1 MYVWSKRIVIGL
13 LAAFV
18 LGLVVFLTQG
28 QLGEDGALKMLT
40 TSWIILNY
48 VGLVLWIFVWMI
60 DQTRMRGKNVWVWL
74 LPFLLA
80 PLPTLMALILF
91 QIEPEILMICRV
103 SAASAVSAS
112 NQFIQVNI
120 RNQTL
125 LRRLKTE
132 DYFFNT
138 HFS

>member
-1 MYVWSKRIVIGL
+1 MYVWSKRLVFGL

-28 QLGEDGALKMLT
+28 QLGEESVLNMHLT
-40 TSWIILNY
+40 RWIILNY
-48 VGLVLWIFVWMI
+48 VGLVLWVFVWMI

-91 QIEPEILMICRV
+91 LQ
-103 SAASAVSAS
+103 
-112 NQFIQVNI
+112 
-120 RNQTL
+120 
-125 LRRLKTE
+125 RRMKAE
-132 DYFFNT
+132 
-138 HFS
+138 